1 MNASSCRTVGEAEPG
16 DRTGLEVVA
25 NISHELRTPL
35 GVILGMTELA
45 LLDDLSPKVR
55 DYLQTAKDS
64 AEVLL
69 RLLNDILDFSKMD
82 AGGFALES
90 CPFGLRA
97 VLDETMR
104 SFSAQAREKG
114 LVLACDLPGS
124 VPDALVGDPVRLRQ
138 ILTNLVGNALKFTE
152 QGEVVVCVSVAA
164 CASDEV
170 CLQFAVRDTGIGI
183 SPEDQGR
190 IFAPFAQGD
199 SSTTRIYGGT
209 GLGLAIVSELVSM
222 MGGRLWLESEPGR
235 GSSFYFTA
243 RFPQLADQPPPA
255 HPWAVPLA
263 MSQDQAPHPLRI
275 LLVEDTRA
283 NQEVVKKIP
292 RATRAPGGRRR
303 GRPRSARP
311 LSATA
316 LRRGVD
322 GRADAGHGRLPG
334 HRTTPRL
341 EGPRPSRVP
350 IVAMTAHALLGD
362 RQRCLAAGMDGY
374 LAKPVHAREVVEA
387 VEQYS
392 PRARE
397 TGGGGEGEMGRR
409 GDTERGRG
417 GDGETSS
424 VPASPRPRVS
434 ASSSAASAPSPVEA
448 AVFHPEVALERLD
461 GSRDLLH
468 DVVEFFFEDSP
479 ELLEEIHASLEHG
492 DGRRVERAAHSLK
505 GLSAN
510 LEAPEVV
517 EAARRLEQMAHQGD
531 LAAGGLLIASL
542 EQQIARLKEALNG
555 YFEVP
560 QG

>member
-1 MNASSCRTVGEAEPG
+1 
-16 DRTGLEVVA
+16 VA

-45 LLDDLSPKVR
+45 LLEDLSPKVR

-90 CPFGLRA
+90 CPFRLRA

-104 SFSAQAREKG
+104 SFSAKAREKG
-114 LVLACDLPGS
+114 LVLACDLPRS

-138 ILTNLVGNALKFTE
+138 ILTNLLGNALKFTE
-152 QGEVVVCVSVAA
+152 RGEVVVRVSVAA

-170 CLQFAVRDTGIGI
+170 CLQFAVCDTGIGI

-235 GSSFYFTA
+235 GSTFYFTA
-243 RFPQLADQPPPA
+243 RFPQLADQPPPV
-255 HPWAVPLA
+255 HPWVVPLA
-263 MSQDQAPHPLRI
+263 MPQEQAPHPLRV

-283 NQEVVKKIP
+283 NQEVVKKILE
-292 RATRAPGGRRR
+292 RR
-303 GRPRSARP
+303 GHRVEVADDGRE
-311 LSATA
+311 A
-316 LRRGVD
+316 LRRFQQQPFDVVLMDLQMPGMD
-322 GRADAGHGRLPG
+322 GFQATEQLRA
-334 HRTTPRL
+334 L

-350 IVAMTAHALLGD
+350 IVAMTAHALSGD
-362 RQRCLAAGMDGY
+362 RPRCLAAGMDGY

-392 PRARE
+392 PH
-397 TGGGGEGEMGRR
+397 
-409 GDTERGRG
+409 
-417 GDGETSS
+417 DGETSS
-424 VPASPRPRVS
+424 VPASPRPCVS
-434 ASSSAASAPSPVEA
+434 ASSSAASASSPAET
-448 AVFHPEVALERLD
+448 AVFRPEVALERLD

-479 ELLEEIHASLEHG
+479 ELLEEIHAGLEPG

-531 LAAGGLLIASL
+531 LAAAGPLIANL
-542 EQQIARLKEALNG
+542 DQQIARLKEALND
-555 YFEVP
+555 YFEAP
-560 QG
+560 QKAAP

>member
-1 MNASSCRTVGEAEPG
+1 MNASPPVSEAEPG
-16 DRTGLEVVA
+16 DRRGLEVVA

-45 LLDDLSPKVR
+45 LLEDLSPKVR

-90 CPFGLRA
+90 CPFGLRV

-104 SFSAQAREKG
+104 SFSAKGREKG
-114 LVLACDLPGS
+114 LVLACDLPDS
-124 VPDALVGDPVRLRQ
+124 VPDTLVGDPVRLRQ
-138 ILTNLVGNALKFTE
+138 ILTNLLGNALKFTE
-152 QGEVVVCVSVAA
+152 RGEVVVHVSVAA

-170 CLQFAVRDTGIGI
+170 CLQFAVCDTGIGI

-235 GSSFYFTA
+235 GSTFYFTA
-243 RFPQLADQPPPA
+243 RFPQLADQPPPV

-263 MSQDQAPHPLRI
+263 MPQDQASHPLRV

-283 NQEVVKKIP
+283 NQEVVKKILE
-292 RATRAPGGRRR
+292 RR
-303 GRPRSARP
+303 GHRVDVAADGRE
-311 LSATA
+311 A
-316 LRRGVD
+316 LRRFQQQPFDVVLMDLQMPGMD
-322 GRADAGHGRLPG
+322 GFQATEQLRA
-334 HRTTPRL
+334 L

-387 VEQYS
+387 VEQYLPHAGEVGEGS
-392 PRARE
+392 EGQIRRGGERE
-397 TGGGGEGEMGRR
+397 TGRR
-409 GDTERGRG
+409 GD
-417 GDGETSS
+417 GENSD
-424 VPASPRPRVS
+424 VS
-434 ASSSAASAPSPVEA
+434 ASALSLHASASSPAEA
-448 AVFHPEVALERLD
+448 AVFRPEVALERLD

-479 ELLEEIHASLEHG
+479 ELLEQIHAGLEHG

-531 LAAGGLLIASL
+531 LAAAGPLIANL
-542 EQQIARLKEALNG
+542 EQQIARLKEALND
-555 YFEVP
+555 YFEAP
-560 QG
+560 QKAAP